1 MKMASS
7 LFIPILVLVII
18 VYAAYKKVNVYD
30 SFVSGAKEGLP
41 MVKSMFFSLLAM
53 IFGVNIFLKSGVI
66 NYFFDFLRP
75 LLLFINIPAEI
86 LPVAIMR
93 PLSGSF
99 GLALLNDMYKVYGPD
114 IFISLLASV
123 IQGSSDTT
131 IYVITLYFGTI
142 GIKKIKYAL
151 WVGLLTDLFMVIIAL
166 ILVPLFFWVLSCIIS
181 VGDFDGKITKSDC

>member
-114 IFISLLASV
+114 SFISLLASV

-151 WVGLLTDLFMVIIAL
+151 WVGLLTDLFMVIVAL
-166 ILVPLFFWVLSCIIS
+166 ILVPLFF
-181 VGDFDGKITKSDC
+181 

>member
-1 MKMASS
+1 MKTASS
-7 LFIPILVLVII
+7 LFIPILVLVVII
-18 VYAAYKKVNVYD
+18 YGVYKKINVYD
-30 SFVSGAKEGLP
+30 SFIDGAKEGVP
-41 MVKSMFFSLLAM
+41 MVRSMFFSLLAM
-53 IFGVNIFLKSGVI
+53 IFGVNIFLKSGVVD
-66 NYFFDFLRP
+66 YFFDFLKP
-75 LLLFINIPAEI
+75 LLVLIHIPVEV

-114 IFISLLASV
+114 SFISVLASV

-151 WVGLLTDLFMVIIAL
+151 WVGLLTDLFMVITAL
-166 ILVPLFFWVLSCIIS
+166 IIVPLFF
-181 VGDFDGKITKSDC
+181 

>member
-1 MKMASS
+1 MVSS
-7 LFIPILVLVII
+7 LFIPILVLVVII
-18 VYAAYKKVNVYD
+18 YGVYKKINVYD
-30 SFVSGAKEGLP
+30 SFIGGAKEGVP
-41 MVKSMFFSLLAM
+41 MVSSMFFSLLAM

-66 NYFFDFLRP
+66 NYFFDFLKP
-75 LLLFINIPAEI
+75 FLMLVHIPAEV

-99 GLALLNDMYKVYGPD
+99 GLALLNDLYKLYGPD
-114 IFISLLASV
+114 SFISVLASV

-151 WVGLLTDLFMVIIAL
+151 WVGLLTDLFMVITAL
-166 ILVPLFFWVLSCIIS
+166 IIVPLFF
-181 VGDFDGKITKSDC
+181 

>member
-1 MKMASS
+1 MKIASS

-18 VYAAYKKVNVYD
+18 GYAAYKKINVYD

-41 MVKSMFFSLLAM
+41 MVRSMFFSLLAM
-53 IFGVNIFLKSGVI
+53 IFGVNIFLKSGVVD
-66 NYFFDFLRP
+66 YFFEFLKP
-75 LLLFINIPAEI
+75 LLVFLHIPSKV
-86 LPVAIMR
+86 LPIAIMR

-114 IFISLLASV
+114 SFISVLASV

-131 IYVITLYFGTI
+131 LYVITLYFGTI

-151 WVGLLTDLFMVIIAL
+151 WVGLLTDLFMVILAL
-166 ILVPLFFWVLSCIIS
+166 TIVPLFF
-181 VGDFDGKITKSDC
+181 

>member
-1 MKMASS
+1 MNTLSN
-7 LFIPILVLVII
+7 LFIPIVVLVVIL
-18 VYAAYKKVNVYD
+18 YGAYKKINVYD

-41 MVKSMFFSLLAM
+41 MALSMFFSLLAM
-53 IFGVNIFLKSGVI
+53 IFGVNIFLKSGVVD
-66 NYFFDFLRP
+66 YFLEFLKPFLVLVRV
-75 LLLFINIPAEI
+75 PAEV

-114 IFISLLASV
+114 SFVSILASI

-131 IYVITLYFGTI
+131 LYVITLYFGTV

-166 ILVPLFFWVLSCIIS
+166 ILVPLFF
-181 VGDFDGKITKSDC
+181 

>member
-1 MKMASS
+1 MASS

-18 VYAAYKKVNVYD
+18 GYAAYKKINVYD

-53 IFGVNIFLKSGVI
+53 IFGVNIFLKSGVVD
-66 NYFFDFLRP
+66 YFFEFLKP
-75 LLLFINIPAEI
+75 LLVILHIPSKV
-86 LPVAIMR
+86 LPIAIMR

-114 IFISLLASV
+114 SFISVLASV

-131 IYVITLYFGTI
+131 LYVITLYFGTI

-151 WVGLLTDLFMVIIAL
+151 WVGLLTDLFMVIMAL
-166 ILVPLFFWVLSCIIS
+166 ILVPLFF
-181 VGDFDGKITKSDC
+181 

>member
-18 VYAAYKKVNVYD
+18 GYAAYKKINVYD

-53 IFGVNIFLKSGVI
+53 IFGVNIFLKSGVVD
-66 NYFFDFLRP
+66 YFFEFLKP
-75 LLLFINIPAEI
+75 LLVILHIPSKV
-86 LPVAIMR
+86 LPIAIMR

-114 IFISLLASV
+114 SFISVLASV

-131 IYVITLYFGTI
+131 LYVITLYFGTI

-151 WVGLLTDLFMVIIAL
+151 WVGLLTDLFMVIMAL
-166 ILVPLFFWVLSCIIS
+166 ILVPLFF
-181 VGDFDGKITKSDC
+181 

>member
-1 MKMASS
+1 MKMISS
-7 LFIPILVLVII
+7 LFIPILVLVVII
-18 VYAAYKKVNVYD
+18 YGAYKKVNVYD

-41 MVKSMFFSLLAM
+41 MVSSMFFSLLAM

-66 NYFFDFLRP
+66 DYFFDFLKP
-75 LLLFINIPAEI
+75 ILAFINIPLEV
-86 LPVAIMR
+86 LPIAIMR

-114 IFISLLASV
+114 SFISVLASV

-131 IYVITLYFGTI
+131 LYVITLYFGTV

-151 WVGLLTDLFMVIIAL
+151 WAGLLTDLFMVIMAL
-166 ILVPLFFWVLSCIIS
+166 ILIPLFF
-181 VGDFDGKITKSDC
+181 

>member
-18 VYAAYKKVNVYD
+18 IYAVYKKINVYD
-30 SFVSGAKEGLP
+30 SFVSGAKEGFP

-53 IFGVNIFLKSGVI
+53 IFGVNIFLKSGVV
-66 NYFFDFLRP
+66 NYFFDFLKP
-75 LLLFINIPAEI
+75 LLVLLHIPSQV
-86 LPVAIMR
+86 LPIAIMR

-114 IFISLLASV
+114 SFISVLASV

-131 IYVITLYFGTI
+131 LYVITLYFGTI
-142 GIKKIKYAL
+142 GIKKIRYAL
-151 WVGLLTDLFMVIIAL
+151 WVGLLTDLFMVILAL
-166 ILVPLFFWVLSCIIS
+166 TIVPLFF
-181 VGDFDGKITKSDC
+181 

>member
-1 MKMASS
+1 MKMISS
-7 LFIPILVLVII
+7 LFIPILVLVVII
-18 VYAAYKKVNVYD
+18 YGAYKKVNVYD

-41 MVKSMFFSLLAM
+41 MVSSMFFSLLAM

-66 NYFFDFLRP
+66 DYFFDFLKP
-75 LLLFINIPAEI
+75 ILVFINISLEV
-86 LPVAIMR
+86 LPIAIMR

-114 IFISLLASV
+114 SFISVLASV

-131 IYVITLYFGTI
+131 LYVITLYFGTV

-151 WVGLLTDLFMVIIAL
+151 WAGLLTDLFMVIMAL
-166 ILVPLFFWVLSCIIS
+166 ILIPLFF
-181 VGDFDGKITKSDC
+181 

>member
-1 MKMASS
+1 MASS

-18 VYAAYKKVNVYD
+18 IYAVYKKINVYD
-30 SFVSGAKEGLP
+30 SFVSGAKEGFP

-53 IFGVNIFLKSGVI
+53 IFGVNIFLKSGVV
-66 NYFFDFLRP
+66 NYFFDFLKP
-75 LLLFINIPAEI
+75 LLVLLHIPSQV
-86 LPVAIMR
+86 LPIAIMR

-114 IFISLLASV
+114 SFISVLASV

-142 GIKKIKYAL
+142 GIKKIRYAL
-151 WVGLLTDLFMVIIAL
+151 WAGLLTDLFMVLLAL
-166 ILVPLFFWVLSCIIS
+166 IIVPLFF
-181 VGDFDGKITKSDC
+181 

>member
-53 IFGVNIFLKSGVI
+53 IFGVNIFLKSGVVD
-66 NYFFDFLRP
+66 YFFDFLKP
-75 LLLFINIPAEI
+75 LLVLIHIPAEV

-114 IFISLLASV
+114 SFISILASV

-151 WVGLLTDLFMVIIAL
+151 WVGLLTDLFMVITAL
-166 ILVPLFFWVLSCIIS
+166 IIVPLFF
-181 VGDFDGKITKSDC
+181 

>member
-1 MKMASS
+1 MASS
-7 LFIPILVLVII
+7 LFIPILVLVVII
-18 VYAAYKKVNVYD
+18 YGVYKKINVYD
-30 SFVSGAKEGLP
+30 SFIIGAKEGLP

-53 IFGVNIFLKSGVI
+53 IFGVNIFLKSGVVD
-66 NYFFDFLRP
+66 YFFNFLKP
-75 LLLFINIPAEI
+75 LIVLMHIPSEV

-114 IFISLLASV
+114 SFISILASV

-131 IYVITLYFGTI
+131 IYVVTLYFGTI

-151 WVGLLTDLFMVIIAL
+151 WVGLFTDLFMVIMAL
-166 ILVPLFFWVLSCIIS
+166 IIVPLFF
-181 VGDFDGKITKSDC
+181 

>member
-7 LFIPILVLVII
+7 LFIPILVLVVII
-18 VYAAYKKVNVYD
+18 YGVYKKINVYD
-30 SFVSGAKEGLP
+30 SFIDGAKEGVP
-41 MVKSMFFSLLAM
+41 MVRSMFFSLLAM
-53 IFGVNIFLKSGVI
+53 IFGVNIFLKSGVVD
-66 NYFFDFLRP
+66 YFFDFLKP
-75 LLLFINIPAEI
+75 LLVLIHIPAEV

-114 IFISLLASV
+114 SFISVLASV

-151 WVGLLTDLFMVIIAL
+151 WVGLLTDLFMVITAL
-166 ILVPLFFWVLSCIIS
+166 IIVPLFF
-181 VGDFDGKITKSDC
+181 